1 MPWWYKTFMFP
12 PNEVAGEPHGAA
24 SPLRSTELYCPDCGY
39 SLRGLT
45 SDRCPECGLLLDF
58 IDSASSTIAWVD
70 RRRRGRVRGYV
81 LTVFAVI
88 SRPKIL
94 CREVFRPVSLADAQR
109 FRWVTVALMTLSLW
123 SWAAQEILR
132 SRAVTTTPPSPFTMF
147 ADPQPPYRSLLA
159 YGVGTF
165 GVVGVCFAGFA
176 AAAGLFLFPFLI
188 TGLPSYLFHPKS
200 FSIELQNRAIAM
212 SYYATA
218 PLALAPLALVLLRL
232 LRLSDFWRSGTDEA
246 FLDGLLAAFIA
257 FLYWRTLVVFAQR
270 VLPRN
275 HASLRVALLTPLLW
289 LVAASLTLIGLPAL
303 ILYAWLLI
311 DTHF

>member
-1 MPWWYKTFMFP
+1 MFP
-12 PNEVAGEPHGAA
+12 PNEVAGERHETT

-45 SDRCPECGLLLDF
+45 AGRCPECGLLLDF

-123 SWAAQEILR
+123 SWAAQEVLR
-132 SRAVTTTPPSPFTMF
+132 SRTFTTIAPSPFAFLTT
-147 ADPQPPYRSLLA
+147 PQPAYRSVFEHW
-159 YGVGTF
+159 VGTF

-188 TGLPSYLFHPKS
+188 TGLPSYLFHPKP

-212 SYYATA
+212 SYYASA
-218 PLALAPLALVLLRL
+218 PLALAPLGLGLLRL

-257 FLYWRTLVVFAQR
+257 FLYWRTLVVFARR

-303 ILYAWLLI
+303 IFYAWILL
-311 DTHF
+311 DTFV

>member
-1 MPWWYKTFMFP
+1 MPWWYKTLMFP
-12 PNEVAGEPHGAA
+12 PNEVSGEPHETNNRLWG
-24 SPLRSTELYCPDCGY
+24 TEFYCPDCGY

-45 SDRCPECGLLLDF
+45 ADRCPECGLLLDF

-147 ADPQPPYRSLLA
+147 ADPKPPYRSLLA

-165 GVVGVCFAGFA
+165 GVFGVCFASFA
-176 AAAGLFLFPFLI
+176 ATLGLFLFPALI
-188 TGLPSYLFHPKS
+188 TGLPSYLFHPKP

-212 SYYATA
+212 SYYAAA
-218 PLALAPLALVLLRL
+218 PLALAPLGLVLLRL
-232 LRLSDFWRSGTDEA
+232 LRLSDSWRSETNEA
-246 FLDGLLAAFIA
+246 VLDVLLAAFIA
-257 FLYWRTLVVFAQR
+257 VFYWRTLIVFAR
-270 VLPRN
+270 RILPRSR
-275 HASLRVALLTPLLW
+275 AALRVALLTPLLW
-289 LVAASLTLIGLPAL
+289 LVAGSLTLIGIPAL
-303 ILYAWLLI
+303 ILYEWILL
-311 DTHF
+311 DSLL